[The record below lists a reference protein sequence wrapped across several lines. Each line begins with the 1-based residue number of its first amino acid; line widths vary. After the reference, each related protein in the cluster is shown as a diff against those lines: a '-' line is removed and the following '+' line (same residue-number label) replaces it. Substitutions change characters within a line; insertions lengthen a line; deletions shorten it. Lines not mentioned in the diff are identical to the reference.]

1 MFLVLWLPGVQSGM
15 LGLPQRNDWVVV
27 AAAGHQED
35 KGIAR
40 DLWLQ
45 SLVSQG

>member
-27 AAAGHQED
+27 GIED
-35 KGIAR
+35 QDIAR